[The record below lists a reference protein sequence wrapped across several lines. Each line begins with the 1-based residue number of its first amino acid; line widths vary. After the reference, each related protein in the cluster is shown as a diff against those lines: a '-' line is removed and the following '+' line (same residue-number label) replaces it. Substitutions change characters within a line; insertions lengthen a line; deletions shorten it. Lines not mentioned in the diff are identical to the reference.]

1 MLEGLSV
8 GLLADL
14 GPAGLLAVVVWMI
27 FTGRLVTRREAD
39 HLIEERN
46 YWRTAFQEEQ
56 KNTQALMETGRVA
69 RDVLRA
75 LPVPQQG
82 EAHDG

>member
-1 MLEGLSV
+1 MLEGLSLD
-8 GLLADL
+8 LLTNL
-14 GPAGLLAVVVWMI
+14 GSTGMLAVVVWMI

-46 YWRTAFQEEQ
+46 YWRDAFVEEQ
-56 KNTQALMETGRVA
+56 KNTQALMETGRVTNA
-69 RDVLRA
+69 VLQS